1 MLVDKMHL
9 FQGIWNK
16 CCMKLCMTERLGFG
30 VEKLSNHS
38 MGSFS
43 DTAAPVIER
52 IFGLQNKFKFE
63 WC

>member
-1 MLVDKMHL
+1 
-9 FQGIWNK
+9 
-16 CCMKLCMTERLGFG
+16 MKLCMTERLGFG